1 MIIRL
6 PWIESISTLCLPD
19 NFDELVKESF
29 RQFTEGTA
37 KEYRFED
44 KLLYL
49 DNIRRVYTRADD
61 SEAAVN
67 ALIMSDIRY
76 NLEHDREMPDTDEIL
91 SLDFMERCFDAGFRP
106 FRTVYEKHSNRDNE
120 ETLKA
125 ILKIIQIVVNYE
137 E

>member
-6 PWIESISTLCLPD
+6 PWIESINTLYLPD
-19 NFDELVKESF
+19 NFEELVKESF
-29 RQFTEGTA
+29 RKFTEGTA

-49 DNIRRVYTRADD
+49 DNIRKFYTRVDD

-67 ALIMSDIRY
+67 ALIMSGIRY
-76 NLEHDREMPDTDEIL
+76 NLEHNREMLDVDEIL

-106 FRTVYEKHSNRDNE
+106 FRMNYEKNSYKDNQ